1 MDLIEFAKGIGG
13 LLSALGSLLLGIAA
27 LITAVKGKGKKEERK
42 MVKSRT
48 WILLCGVVLIL
59 VSATIFVARATQ
71 PSLPLNAELTNT
83 AWEAFNK
90 GNYEQAISASLK
102 CINEF
107 KGSADRQQ
115 NELESSKAPL
125 PPKGSVSEETKKIIW
140 ARGLLND
147 VATCYFIKGRSAEY
161 LGRIDEAKQ
170 SYREASKYTY
180 ARCWDPK
187 GWFWAPS
194 EAAQDRLSTLK

>member
-1 MDLIEFAKGIGG
+1 M
-13 LLSALGSLLLGIAA
+13 
-27 LITAVKGKGKKEERK
+27 KKI
-42 MVKSRT
+42 RT
-48 WILLCGVVLIL
+48 YTFLFGVFLIL
-59 VSATIFVARATQ
+59 VSAAIFSVRATQ
-71 PSLPLNAELTNT
+71 PSLPLNAELTNA

-90 GNYEQAISASLK
+90 GNYEQAISASQK

-107 KGSADRQQ
+107 KGSADREQK
-115 NELESSKAPL
+115 ELESSKTPL
-125 PPKGSVSEETKKIIW
+125 PPKGRVSEVIKKTILD
-140 ARGLLND
+140 RGLLND

-170 SYREASKYTY
+170 SYQEASKYTF